1 LQEPVTISMTPRL
14 KPTIYLRVKKDD
26 TARGPVVHHPTR
38 PSEVPFETGAMQHVR
53 VMGGEL
59 QNLSL
64 RLSLN
69 VLHWHEVSN
78 NTERFRQLIVS

>member
-1 LQEPVTISMTPRL
+1 PVAISVTSRL
-14 KPTIYLRVKKDD
+14 KPTIYLRVKEDE
-26 TARGPVVHHPTR
+26 TAGGPVVHHPTR
-38 PSEVPFETGAMQHVR
+38 PSEVPFETGAVQHIR
-53 VMGGEL
+53 MLGGEL

-78 NTERFRQLIVS
+78 NTERFRKLIVS